1 MYDVH
6 NFPHKKIFFDIS
18 LTNAPSYDTFDFE
31 RKISKFQSEDSFF
44 GGGESYVHVHNFPTP
59 KMLYN
64 SHQTWYIAR
73 LRDSEH
79 IHESPNILA

>member
-31 RKISKFQSEDSFF
+31 RKISKFPSEDSFF
-44 GGGESYVHVHNFPTP
+44 GGGESYVHVHNFPHPKIFVQFTP
-59 KMLYN
+59 NLLHSKAMI
-64 SHQTWYIAR
+64 Q
-73 LRDSEH
+73 
-79 IHESPNILA
+79 